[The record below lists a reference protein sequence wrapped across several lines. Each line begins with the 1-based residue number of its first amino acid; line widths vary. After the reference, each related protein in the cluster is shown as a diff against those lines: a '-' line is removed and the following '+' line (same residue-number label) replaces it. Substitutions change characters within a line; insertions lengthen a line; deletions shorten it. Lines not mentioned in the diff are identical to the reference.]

1 MDKIPF
7 IAFESALARCERTI
21 HRLIIVIIALIG
33 LLVVTN
39 ALWICYENQFEDVTT
54 TVTQELEGD
63 NASNSFVGGDYYGE
77 SKTDSNN

>member
-21 HRLIIVIIALIG
+21 KRLIIVIIVLIG

-39 ALWICYENQFEDVTT
+39 VLWIIYESQYEDVTT

-63 NASNSFVGGDYYGE
+63 NSSNSFIGGDIYGE
-77 SKTDSNN
+77 GKTNSNN

>member
-21 HRLIIVIIALIG
+21 KRLIIVIIALIG
-33 LLVVTN
+33 LLVATN
-39 ALWICYENQFEDVTT
+39 VLWTIYENQFEDVTT

-63 NASNSFVGGDYYGE
+63 NSSNSFIGGDYYGE
-77 SKTDSNN
+77 SKTDSNS